1 MRQELAR
8 IITRNIIAFQK
19 MNYFIN
25 HYIHLTTPTII
36 TPVTTTPFLDLI
48 DTFFRKFTY
57 DGQSLAAYEYLAK
70 KEFDL

>member
-1 MRQELAR
+1 
-8 IITRNIIAFQK
+8 